1 MIVKLGYIFL
11 LDEGD
16 FAWKKRFETSKELVA
31 GPLIAEQLDLE
42 TIQDEDE
49 EEEEGEKL
57 EVPGRMSIPSVVIG
71 LDGSTEQTKALQDDS
86 KESEERDSTT
96 PISTTHTVFVEEAP
110 SATSQKIDPKPQLS
124 GASPELKATGSGGAT
139 KQSPSG
145 AKTSPFLQN
154 KSPYT

>member
-1 MIVKLGYIFL
+1 M
-11 LDEGD
+11 
-16 FAWKKRFETSKELVA
+16 
-31 GPLIAEQLDLE
+31 DLE

-49 EEEEGEKL
+49 EEEGETL

-86 KESEERDSTT
+86 KETEERDSST

-110 SATSQKIDPKPQLS
+110 SATSQKMDPKPQLS
-124 GASPELKATGSGGAT
+124 GVSASPELKATASGGAD
-139 KQSPSG
+139 KKSPSG